1 MQERNTSIYHIEQ
14 FDNTDYLLSTSLINN
29 KLKLSCQDSLSQIY
43 KRTLSLVDLN
53 DISQYF
59 NSISSIEQVQA
70 YLNGIIESQR
80 VEISQDDSGV
90 KVILHLINNDN
101 IVITLTDKSD
111 VSSSFTNIQI
121 QYLDMSPRSNYD
133 NIDYY
138 KNPRMNNAI
147 SENYISEQNLNE
159 MMYSSRTFSEPKSP
173 LINYDIKTYNKT
185 SEMKK
190 EKSSVPSDTIKK
202 KRR

>member
-1 MQERNTSIYHIEQ
+1 M
-14 FDNTDYLLSTSLINN
+14 
-29 KLKLSCQDSLSQIY
+29 
-43 KRTLSLVDLN
+43 DLN

-147 SENYISEQNLNE
+147 SENYIYARGKNE
-159 MMYSSRTFSEPKSP
+159 TKIGF
-173 LINYDIKTYNKT
+173 L
-185 SEMKK
+185 
-190 EKSSVPSDTIKK
+190 
-202 KRR
+202 